1 MSLSNDDRYALYHY
15 MRLSRA
21 IEDGAWALAGQ
32 GRMVGRLYTGHGQ
45 EAIPVGC
52 ATALAAD
59 DVMAP
64 MYRDMG
70 AHLVR
75 GMEPW
80 EIFAQYMGKRG
91 SSNAGKDSGLHMG
104 DMKRGIIGMISVLPD
119 SLPVAVGVALA
130 FRLRDEAR
138 VAMTF
143 FGEGSTS
150 TGAWHEAVNMAAV
163 LDVPLVMICENNGWA
178 LSTPAEREFRG
189 ATIAERASAYGIAGA
204 RVDGNDVEAVHRTAR
219 EAVERARSGGGPTLI
234 ECVTMRMRGHSII
247 DPAEYVPPEQL
258 AAWAVRDPIDRLRE
272 RLVADGLWDDGREA
286 AMLAEHKG
294 IVDAAIDRAAAMEDP
309 HPQDVYEGVFASDGQ
324 TTDTATSDGSTT
336 TGAGA

>member
-1 MSLSNDDRYALYHY
+1 LSLSNEDRYALYHY
-15 MRLSRA
+15 MCLSRA

-45 EAIPVGC
+45 EAIPAG
-52 ATALAAD
+52 AAYALGED

-104 DMKRGIIGMISVLPD
+104 DMSRGIVGMISVLPD
-119 SLPVAVGVALA
+119 SLPVAVGIALTFRIRKEERVAL
-130 FRLRDEAR
+130 
-138 VAMTF
+138 TF

-178 LSTPAEREFRG
+178 LSTPTTREFR
-189 ATIAERASAYGIAGA
+189 ADTIVERASAYGIAGV
-204 RVDGNDVEAVHRTAR
+204 RVDGNDVEAVNRAAR
-219 EAVERARSGGGPTLI
+219 EAVDRARGGGGPTLI
-234 ECVTMRMRGHSII
+234 EAVTMRMRGHSII
-247 DPAEYVPPEQL
+247 DPAEYVPREQL
-258 AAWAVRDPIDRLRE
+258 DAWAARDPIDRQRE
-272 RLVADGLWDDGREA
+272 RLITDGLWDEGREA
-286 AMLAEHKG
+286 ALAAELRG
-294 IVDAAIDRAAAMEDP
+294 IVDEAIDRAAAMEDP
-309 HPQDVYEGVFASDGQ
+309 RAEDVYTNVFAPSEVS
-324 TTDTATSDGSTT
+324 A
-336 TGAGA
+336 

>member
-1 MSLSNDDRYALYHY
+1 MSISNEDRYALYHY

-45 EAIPVGC
+45 EAIPTGC
-52 ATALAAD
+52 AYALADD
-59 DVMAP
+59 DVIAP

-75 GMEPW
+75 DMEPW
-80 EIFAQYMGKRG
+80 EVFAQYMGKRG

-104 DMKRGIIGMISVLPD
+104 DMARGIVGMISVLPD
-119 SLPVAVGVALA
+119 SLPVAVGIALA
-130 FRLRDEAR
+130 FKLRDEAR

-178 LSTPAEREFRG
+178 LSTPATREFR
-189 ATIAERASAYGIAGA
+189 ADTIAERGSAYGIPGV
-204 RVDGNDVEAVHRTAR
+204 RVDGNDAEAVLRAAR
-219 EAVERARSGGGPTLI
+219 EAVARARAGGGPTLI

-258 AAWAVRDPIDRLRE
+258 SAWAARDPIDRQRE

-286 AMLAEHKG
+286 ALIAEHKG

-309 HPQDVYEGVFASDGQ
+309 RAEDVYTGVFAD
-324 TTDTATSDGSTT
+324 AAE
-336 TGAGA
+336 GAPA